1 MLLCGVETFVFRC
14 PRTSLN
20 VQGFVADDVSS
31 EEEVFVSVGCLA
43 CGQAHFVNPKTG
55 KTLGDGL
62 SST

>member
-1 MLLCGVETFVFRC
+1 METFVFRC

-31 EEEVFVSVGCLA
+31 EDEMFISIGCLA

-55 KTLGDGL
+55 KILGDDL
-62 SST
+62 SS